1 MTVIATAGHVDHGK
15 SSLIRAITGTDPDR
29 LAEEQRRAMTIDLGF
44 AHCTTGNGTVLS
56 FVDVPGHA
64 DFIRTMI
71 SGVSGVDIVMLII
84 DANEGWK
91 PQTEEHLG
99 IIEVLGISS
108 GIVVL
113 TKSDKVD
120 VDVLEQRQEEIAARL
135 RTSSVTWHDTLIT
148 SVIANTGISELITQ
162 IENLVAAQVTQHQNT
177 RPRLF
182 IDRVFSMKGSGT
194 VVTGTLEGGNL
205 EAASQLIVARTGT
218 PVRIRE
224 IQTHGSVVAVA
235 QSGTRSAINL
245 SGIDA
250 DELQRG
256 DALVCEN
263 DWHLSNVFDARIKVL
278 PALQHAL
285 THRGSFTLHIGTR
298 SQSATIRILQT
309 ESIDPGQSGF
319 VRIRFEHSLPLVPGD
334 RFLLRDTGIGST
346 VGGGVILDV
355 DPRGRV
361 KDAAPDG
368 SDEQILSGRGWL
380 TVDEARQLTGH
391 DIAPIVGNWVA
402 SAKTFRSTV
411 TSLEEQLAATQS
423 INTSVLTAF
432 EREVISSLEG
442 VTVIDGLAVRSATD
456 PLLSHP
462 YVSMF
467 LQAGVTTPD
476 ADTLDRNIIRQ
487 LVHKK
492 ILFEHDNIAFHAE
505 TLSSL
510 RPMLEQL
517 WTQHPEGFTMANL
530 RDALSITRK
539 HALPLGNCL
548 DKVGLTKRQG
558 DVRIAGSAW

>member
-44 AHCTTGNGTVLS
+44 AHCTTSNGTVLS

-120 VDVLEQRQEEIAARL
+120 AEVLQQRQEEMGDRL
-135 RTSSVTWHDTLIT
+135 RTSSVTWHDTVIT
-148 SVIANTGISELITQ
+148 SVIDNTGISELITQ
-162 IENLVAAQVTQHQNT
+162 IENLVTAQMTNSNNT

-205 EAASQLIVARTGT
+205 EAASSLIVARTGT
-218 PVRIRE
+218 AVRIRE
-224 IQTHGSVVAVA
+224 IQNHGSVVAVA
-235 QSGTRSAINL
+235 QSVSRCAINL

-250 DELQRG
+250 NELQRG
-256 DALVCEN
+256 DALVHEG
-263 DWHLSNVFDARIKVL
+263 DWHMSNAFDARIKVL

-285 THRGSFTLHIGTR
+285 THRGSFTLHVGTR
-298 SQSATIRILQT
+298 SQSATVRILQT
-309 ESIDPGQSGF
+309 DSIDPGQSGL
-319 VRIRFEHSLPLVPGD
+319 VRIRFDNSLPLVPGD
-334 RFLLRDTGIGST
+334 RFLLRDTGIGAT

-368 SDEQILSGRGWL
+368 SAEQILSNRGWL
-380 TVDEARQLTGH
+380 TVDQARQLTGH
-391 DIAPIVGNWVA
+391 DIAPIVGTWVA
-402 SAKTFRSTV
+402 SSETLRSTV
-411 TSLEEQLAATQS
+411 VALEQQLATSPSLDIATLAAYERD
-423 INTSVLTAF
+423 VLAT
-432 EREVISSLEG
+432 
-442 VTVIDGLAVRSATD
+442 IDGVHINNGIAVRGESD
-456 PLLSHP
+456 PLLNHP
-462 YVSMF
+462 YVLLF

-476 ADTLDRNIIRQ
+476 ADKLDRNIIRQ
-487 LVHKK
+487 LVQKK

-510 RPMLEQL
+510 RPTLEQL
-517 WTQHPEGFTMANL
+517 WSHHPEGFTMANL

-548 DKVGLTKRQG
+548 DKLGLTKRQG
-558 DVRIAGSAW
+558 DLRIAGSAW

>member
-44 AHCTTGNGTVLS
+44 AHCTTSNGTVLS
-56 FVDVPGHA
+56 FIDVPGHA

-99 IIEVLGISS
+99 IIEVLGIST

-120 VDVLEQRQEEIAARL
+120 ADVLQRRQEEIAARL
-135 RTSSVTWHDTLIT
+135 TTSSVTWYDTVIT
-148 SVIANTGISELITQ
+148 SVVDNTGISELITQ
-162 IENLVAAQVTQHQNT
+162 IENLVAAQVTNSNNT

-205 EAASQLIVARTGT
+205 EAASSLIVARTGT
-218 PVRIRE
+218 AVRIRE

-235 QSGTRSAINL
+235 QSGSRCAINL
-245 SGIDA
+245 AGIDA

-256 DALVCEN
+256 DALVREN
-263 DWHLSNVFDARIKVL
+263 DWHMSNVFDARIKVL

-285 THRGSFTLHIGTR
+285 THRGSFTLHVGTR
-298 SQSATIRILQT
+298 SQSATVRVLQT
-309 ESIDPGQSGF
+309 DTIDPGQSGL
-319 VRIRFEHSLPLVPGD
+319 VRIRFDNSLPLVPGD
-334 RFLLRDTGIGST
+334 RFLLRDTGIGAT

-368 SDEQILSGRGWL
+368 SAEQILNNRGWL
-380 TVDEARQLTGH
+380 SIDEARQLTGH
-391 DIAPIVGNWVA
+391 DIAPIVSTWVA
-402 SAKTFRSTV
+402 SAETLRSTV
-411 TSLEEQLAATQS
+411 AALEQQLATSQS
-423 INTSVLTAF
+423 IDTATLAAYERDVLST
-432 EREVISSLEG
+432 
-442 VTVIDGLAVRSATD
+442 IDGVHINNGIAIRGQSD
-456 PLLSHP
+456 PLLSHS
-462 YVSMF
+462 YVSLF
-467 LQAGVTTPD
+467 LEAGVTTPD
-476 ADTLDRNIIRQ
+476 ADKLDRNIIRQ
-487 LVHKK
+487 LVQKK

-505 TLSSL
+505 TLMSL
-510 RPMLEQL
+510 RPVLEQL
-517 WTQHPEGFTMANL
+517 WTEHPEGFTMANL

-558 DVRIAGSAW
+558 DLRIAGSAW

>member
-44 AHCTTGNGTVLS
+44 AHCTTSNGTVLS

-120 VDVLEQRQEEIAARL
+120 AGLLQQRQEEIAARL
-135 RTSSVTWHDTLIT
+135 STSSVTWHDTVIT
-148 SVIANTGISELITQ
+148 SVVTNTGISELITQ
-162 IENLVAAQVTQHQNT
+162 IEKLVAAQVTQSQNT

-205 EAASQLIVARTGT
+205 EAASSLIVARTGT
-218 PVRIRE
+218 AVRIRE

-235 QSGTRSAINL
+235 ESGSRCAINL

-250 DELQRG
+250 NELQRG

-263 DWHLSNVFDARIKVL
+263 DWHMSNAFDARITVL

-285 THRGSFTLHIGTR
+285 THRGSFTLHVGTR
-298 SQSATIRILQT
+298 SQSATVRILQS
-309 ESIDPGQSGF
+309 ENIDPGQPGL

-334 RFLLRDTGIGST
+334 RFLLRDTGIGAT

-368 SDEQILSGRGWL
+368 SPEQILNNRGWL
-380 TVDEARQLTGH
+380 TVDEARQLTGK
-391 DIAPIVGNWVA
+391 DIAPIVGKWVA
-402 SAKTFRSTV
+402 SAETLRSTV
-411 TSLEEQLAATQS
+411 TALEQQLTISASLDIALLAAYERD
-423 INTSVLTAF
+423 VLLT
-432 EREVISSLEG
+432 
-442 VTVIDGLAVRSATD
+442 IDGVHINNGIAVRGESD
-456 PLLSHP
+456 PLLNHP
-462 YVSMF
+462 YVSLF

-476 ADTLDRNIIRQ
+476 ADKLDRNIIRQ
-487 LVHKK
+487 LVQKK

-510 RPMLEQL
+510 RPALEQL

-558 DVRIAGSAW
+558 DLRVAGSAW

>member
-44 AHCTTGNGTVLS
+44 AHCTTSTGTVLS

-120 VDVLEQRQEEIAARL
+120 AEVLQQRQEEIAARL
-135 RTSSVTWHDTLIT
+135 LTSSVTWHDTVIT
-148 SVIANTGISELITQ
+148 SVIDNTGISELITQ
-162 IENLVAAQVTQHQNT
+162 IENLVAAQVTKRNHT

-205 EAASQLIVARTGT
+205 EAASSLIVARTGT
-218 PVRIRE
+218 AVRIRE

-235 QSGTRSAINL
+235 QSGSRCAINL

-250 DELQRG
+250 NELQRG
-256 DALVCEN
+256 DALVREG
-263 DWHLSNVFDARIKVL
+263 DWHLSNAFDARITVL

-285 THRGSFTLHIGTR
+285 THRGSFTMHVGTR
-298 SQSATIRILQT
+298 SQSATVRILQT
-309 ESIDPGQSGF
+309 DSIDPGQSGLI
-319 VRIRFEHSLPLVPGD
+319 RIRFEHSLPLVPGD
-334 RFLLRDTGIGST
+334 RFLLRDTGIGAT

-368 SDEQILSGRGWL
+368 SAEQILSNRGWL

-391 DIAPIVGNWVA
+391 DVAPIVGTWVT
-402 SAKTFRSTV
+402 SVETLRSTV
-411 TSLEEQLAATQS
+411 SALEQQLATLQSLDTATLAAYERD
-423 INTSVLTAF
+423 VLST
-432 EREVISSLEG
+432 IEG
-442 VTVIDGLAVRSATD
+442 VQINNGIAVRGESD

-462 YVSMF
+462 YVMQF

-476 ADTLDRNIIRQ
+476 ADKLDRNIIRQ

-492 ILFEHDNIAFHAE
+492 ILVEHDNIAFHVD
-505 TLSSL
+505 TLMLL
-510 RPMLEQL
+510 RPVLEQL
-517 WTQHPEGFTMANL
+517 WAQHPEGFTMANL

-558 DVRIAGSAW
+558 DVRIVGSAW

>member
-44 AHCTTGNGTVLS
+44 AHCTTSNGTVLS
-56 FVDVPGHA
+56 FIDVPGHA

-99 IIEVLGISS
+99 IIEVLGIST

-120 VDVLEQRQEEIAARL
+120 ADVLQRRQEEIAARL
-135 RTSSVTWHDTLIT
+135 TTSSVTWYDTVIT
-148 SVIANTGISELITQ
+148 SVVDNTGISELITQ
-162 IENLVAAQVTQHQNT
+162 IENLVAAQVTNSNNT

-205 EAASQLIVARTGT
+205 EAASSLIVARTGT
-218 PVRIRE
+218 AVRIRE

-235 QSGTRSAINL
+235 QSGSRCAINL

-256 DALVCEN
+256 DALVREN
-263 DWHLSNVFDARIKVL
+263 DWHMSNVFDARIKVL

-285 THRGSFTLHIGTR
+285 THRGSFTLHVGTR
-298 SQSATIRILQT
+298 SQSATVRVLQT
-309 ESIDPGQSGF
+309 DTIDPGQSGL
-319 VRIRFEHSLPLVPGD
+319 VRIRFDNSLPLVPGD
-334 RFLLRDTGIGST
+334 RFLLRDTGIGAT

-368 SDEQILSGRGWL
+368 SAEQILNNRGWL
-380 TVDEARQLTGH
+380 SIDEARQLTGH
-391 DIAPIVGNWVA
+391 DIAPIVSTWVA
-402 SAKTFRSTV
+402 SAETLRSTV
-411 TSLEEQLAATQS
+411 AALEQQLATSQS
-423 INTSVLTAF
+423 IDTATLAAYERDVLST
-432 EREVISSLEG
+432 
-442 VTVIDGLAVRSATD
+442 IDGVHINNGIAIRGQSD
-456 PLLSHP
+456 PLLSHS
-462 YVSMF
+462 YVSLF
-467 LQAGVTTPD
+467 LEAGVTTPD
-476 ADTLDRNIIRQ
+476 ADKLDRNIIRQ
-487 LVHKK
+487 LVQKK

-505 TLSSL
+505 TLMSL
-510 RPMLEQL
+510 RPVLEQL
-517 WTQHPEGFTMANL
+517 WTEHPEGFTMANL

-558 DVRIAGSAW
+558 DLRIAGSAW

>member
-44 AHCTTGNGTVLS
+44 AHCTTSNGTVLS

-71 SGVSGVDIVMLII
+71 SGVSGVDIVMLVI

-108 GIVVL
+108 GIAVL

-120 VDVLEQRQEEIAARL
+120 VEVLQKRKEEITARL
-135 RTSSVTWHDTLIT
+135 NTSSVTWHDTVVT
-148 SVIANTGISELITQ
+148 SVIDNTGVSQLITQ
-162 IENLVAAQVTQHQNT
+162 IENLIAAQVTKSNNT

-205 EAASQLIVARTGT
+205 EATSSLIVARTGT
-218 PVRIRE
+218 AVRIRE
-224 IQTHGSVVAVA
+224 IQTHGFVVAVA
-235 QSGTRSAINL
+235 QSGSRCAINL

-256 DALVCEN
+256 DALVRQG
-263 DWHLSNVFDARIKVL
+263 DWHMSNAFDAHIKVL

-285 THRGSFTLHIGTR
+285 THRGSFTLHVGTR
-298 SQSATIRILQT
+298 SQSATVRILQT
-309 ESIDPGQSGF
+309 DSLDPGQSGL

-334 RFLLRDTGIGST
+334 RFLLRDTGIGAT

-368 SDEQILSGRGWL
+368 SAEQILNNRGWL
-380 TVDEARQLTGH
+380 TVDEARQLTGR
-391 DIAPIVGNWVA
+391 DIAPIVGTWVA
-402 SAKTFRSTV
+402 STETLRSTM
-411 TSLEEQLAATQS
+411 TALEQQLATSQSLDTAT
-423 INTSVLTAF
+423 LTAY
-432 EREVISSLEG
+432 ERDVLS
-442 VTVIDGLAVRSATD
+442 TIDGVQINNGIAVRGESD

-462 YVSMF
+462 YVSLF
-467 LQAGVTTPD
+467 LEAGVTTPD
-476 ADTLDRNIIRQ
+476 ADKLDRNIIRQ
-487 LVHKK
+487 LVQKK

-510 RPMLEQL
+510 RPTLEQL

-530 RDALSITRK
+530 RDALGITRK

-558 DVRIAGSAW
+558 DLRIAGSAW

>member
-44 AHCTTGNGTVLS
+44 AHCTTANGTVLS
-56 FVDVPGHA
+56 FVDVPGHT

-99 IIEVLGISS
+99 IIEVLGIST

-120 VDVLEQRQEEIAARL
+120 ADVLQQRQEETAARL
-135 RTSSVTWHDTLIT
+135 GRSSVTWHDPVIT
-148 SVIANTGISELITQ
+148 SVVDNTGISELITQ
-162 IENLVAAQVTQHQNT
+162 IENLVTTQMTNSNNK

-205 EAASQLIVARTGT
+205 ETTSSLVVARTGT
-218 PVRIRE
+218 AVRIRE
-224 IQTHGSVVAVA
+224 IQTHGAVVDVA
-235 QSGTRSAINL
+235 QSGSRCAINL

-250 DELQRG
+250 NELQRG

-263 DWHLSNVFDARIKVL
+263 DWHMSNAFDARITVL

-285 THRGSFTLHIGTR
+285 THRGSFTLHVGTR
-298 SQSATIRILQT
+298 SQSATVRILQSD
-309 ESIDPGQSGF
+309 SIDPGQSGL

-334 RFLLRDTGIGST
+334 RFLLRNTGIGAT
-346 VGGGVILDV
+346 VGGGFILDV

-368 SDEQILSGRGWL
+368 SPEQILNNRGWL
-380 TVDEARQLTGH
+380 TVDEARQLTGK
-391 DIAPIVGNWVA
+391 DIAPIVGTWVA
-402 SAKTFRSTV
+402 SAETLRSTV
-411 TSLEEQLAATQS
+411 AVLEQQLTISASLDITLLAAYERD
-423 INTSVLTAF
+423 VLST
-432 EREVISSLEG
+432 
-442 VTVIDGLAVRSATD
+442 IDGVRINNGIAVRGESD
-456 PLLSHP
+456 PLLNHP
-462 YVSMF
+462 YVSLF

-476 ADTLDRNIIRQ
+476 ADKLDRNIIRQ
-487 LVHKK
+487 LVQKK

-505 TLSSL
+505 TLLSL
-510 RPMLEQL
+510 RPTLEQL
-517 WTQHPEGFTMANL
+517 WAQHPEGFTMANL